1 LFGSYRDPN
10 VLDTLRIYR
19 ESSSFLR
26 DLVNDEVFAKE
37 QIEQSI
43 IGTVGD
49 MDSPMT
55 PSMKGITS
63 LLWYLSGRTTETR
76 QRLRD
81 GVLDTSIDDIV
92 RFGDALDTMYEDSSI
107 VVVGSK
113 SDLENANEVLRRNNE
128 EDFKLISP
136 LD

>member
-107 VVVGSK
+107 VVVGS
-113 SDLENANEVLRRNNE
+113 
-128 EDFKLISP
+128 
-136 LD
+136 